1 MKQLNEVAILLYGK
15 PYNELE
21 PHQQY
26 DVRETIN
33 NPDYQQNIIVSAVKH
48 IHIIM

>member
-1 MKQLNEVAILLYGK
+1 MNKLNEISMLLYGK

-26 DVRETIN
+26 NVRESL
-33 NPDYQQNIIVSAVKH
+33 II
-48 IHIIM
+48 IIIK

>member
-1 MKQLNEVAILLYGK
+1 MKQLNEVANLLYGK
-15 PYNELE
+15 NYNELE

-33 NPDYQQNIIVSAVKH
+33 NPDY
-48 IHIIM
+48 

>member
-1 MKQLNEVAILLYGK
+1 MKQLNEVANLLYSK
-15 PYNELE
+15 NYNELE

-33 NPDYQQNIIVSAVKH
+33 NPDY
-48 IHIIM
+48 